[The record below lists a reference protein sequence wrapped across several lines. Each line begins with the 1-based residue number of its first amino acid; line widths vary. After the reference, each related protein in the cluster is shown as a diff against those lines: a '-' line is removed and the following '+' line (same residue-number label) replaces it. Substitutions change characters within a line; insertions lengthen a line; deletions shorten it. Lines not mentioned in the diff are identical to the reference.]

1 MEEKVTEDGIEILK
15 NGVVGITYKV
25 EIVKDGK
32 VIASSGFNKRVY
44 PGDDFSG
51 ESEKIKSICSAVHT
65 PEVVEKY
72 KAISKNIL
80 PEE

>member
-15 NGVVGITYKV
+15 NGVIGITYKL
-25 EIVKDGK
+25 EIIKDGNI
-32 VIASSGFNKRVY
+32 IAVNGFNKHIY

-51 ESEKIKSICSAVHT
+51 ESEKIKSICSTVHT

-72 KAISKNIL
+72 KATSKNIL